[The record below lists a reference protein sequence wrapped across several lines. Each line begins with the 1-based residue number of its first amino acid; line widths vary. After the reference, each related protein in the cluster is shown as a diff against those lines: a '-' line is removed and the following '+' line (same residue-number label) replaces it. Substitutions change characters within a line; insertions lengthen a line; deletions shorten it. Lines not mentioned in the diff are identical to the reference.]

1 MEGGVGLT
9 TTTQPQQPPPPVA
22 EKLNPKLEKELNLE
36 SLKTRALSLYKAIT
50 RILEDFD
57 AYGRTN
63 TTPKWFIFEFQILI
77 FGGCFFFFCV

>member
-9 TTTQPQQPPPPVA
+9 TAQPQAQPPPVA
-22 EKLNPKLEKELNLE
+22 EKLNQQVVNQLNLE
-36 SLKTRALSLYKAIT
+36 SVKTRAISLFKAVT

-63 TTPKWFIFEFQILI
+63 TTPK
-77 FGGCFFFFCV
+77 

>member
-1 MEGGVGLT
+1 MCISSVLSME
-9 TTTQPQQPPPPVA
+9 TQPQQPPPPPVA

-36 SLKTRALSLYKAIT
+36 SLKTRDVSLAKAIA

-63 TTPKWFIFEFQILI
+63 TTPKWFIIIESRI
-77 FGGCFFFFCV
+77 